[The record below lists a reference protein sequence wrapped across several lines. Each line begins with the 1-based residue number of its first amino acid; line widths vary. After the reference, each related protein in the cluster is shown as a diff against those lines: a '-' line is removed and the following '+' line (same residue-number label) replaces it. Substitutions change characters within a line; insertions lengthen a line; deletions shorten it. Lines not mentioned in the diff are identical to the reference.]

1 MRKLLTIFVV
11 FGLLTSCD
19 TGPDNPVSCDFDQKA
34 MLANYADNLI
44 IPGFNNLEL
53 GAQMLNAI
61 TQGFVNDPTSGMLV
75 EIQVTYG
82 AYFEAYKK
90 VSVYGFGPGMVAGMP
105 FRDRFNTYP
114 ISTTGI
120 EANISAGNFDV
131 DALHRDQVGL
141 SALAYLIFGTP
152 GQTSVEVAALYSDA
166 NRRQYL
172 AALVQDLLTKST
184 TIKNGWATYRDT
196 FVNNTGNADGSSIS
210 LLVNELNLDFE
221 TTKNYGFK
229 VPLGKYNGGTVLPDR
244 VEAFHAQ
251 SSARLARI
259 HMEQLRLIYNGNA
272 TTDGPG
278 LHEYLVCLK
287 TGEQSGTLLADAID
301 DQFQAIVDAL
311 NNVPDPM
318 DQTLIANKP
327 LVDEA
332 QNQMQM
338 ITPMLKSEMTSALGV
353 RISYQDTDGD

>member
-1 MRKLLTIFVV
+1 MRKLLTILVV

-19 TGPDNPVSCDFDQKA
+19 TGPDSPVSCNFDQKA

-53 GAQMLNAI
+53 GAQMLNAV
-61 TQGFVNDPTSGMLV
+61 TQSFVNDPTAGMLV

-82 AYFEAYKK
+82 AFFEAYKR
-90 VSVYGFGPGMVAGMP
+90 VSVYGFGPGLVAGMP

-114 ISTTGI
+114 VNA
-120 EANISAGNFDV
+120 ANIESNIGTANFDV

-141 SALAYLIFGTP
+141 SAIAYLIFGTP
-152 GQTSVEVAALYSDA
+152 GQSTTEVANQFTDP

-172 AALVQDLLTKST
+172 TSLVQDLLTKTSA
-184 TIKNGWATYRDT
+184 IKSGWATYRDT
-196 FVNNTGNADGSSIS
+196 FINNVGNADGSSIS

-221 TTKNYGFK
+221 ITKNYGFK

-244 VEAFHAQ
+244 VEAYYAR

-259 HMEQLRLIYNGNA
+259 HMEQLRLAFNGNA
-272 TTDGPG
+272 NTDGPG
-278 LHEYLVCLK
+278 LYEYLVCLK
-287 TGEQSGTLLADAID
+287 TGEQNGTLLADAID
-301 DQFQAIVDAL
+301 GHFQAIIDAL
-311 NNVPDPM
+311 SNVPDPM
-318 DQTLIANKP
+318 DETLVSNKP
-327 LVDEA
+327 VVDEA
-332 QNQMQM
+332 HNQMQM
-338 ITPMLKSEMTSALGV
+338 LTPMIKSEMTSALGV